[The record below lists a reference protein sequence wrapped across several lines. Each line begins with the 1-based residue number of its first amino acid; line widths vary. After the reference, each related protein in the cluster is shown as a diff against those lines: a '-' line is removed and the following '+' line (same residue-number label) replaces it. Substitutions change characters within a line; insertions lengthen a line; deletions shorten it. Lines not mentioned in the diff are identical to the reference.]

1 MNPAEELRYLV
12 LALQREG
19 NRQLTEALRPIGLTP
34 AQAEVMQVLDQ
45 FGELSLSELG
55 ERLVCETGSPSR
67 LVKSMVNQN
76 LIIRKT
82 DPEDGRALRLSLAE
96 KGQRLIIPVNRIEE
110 MYNQSVAQ
118 LTQNLPIPIET
129 ALDVL
134 RELVSGTPAGGA
146 VMLRKQAYDKEGE

>member
-1 MNPAEELRYLV
+1 MKPAEELRYLI

-19 NRQLTEALRPIGLTP
+19 NRQLAEALRPIGLTP

-67 LVKSMVNQN
+67 LVKSMVKAN
-76 LIIRKT
+76 LLNRKSN
-82 DPEDGRALRLSLAE
+82 PADGRALLLTLTP
-96 KGQRLIIPVNRIEE
+96 KGLDLISQVNQIEE
-110 MYNQSVAQ
+110 LYNQSVAN
-118 LTQNLPIPIET
+118 LAENLPIPLET

-134 RELVSGTPAGGA
+134 HKLVAGTPAGQA
-146 VMLRKQAYDKEGE
+146 VILRKKGRENME

>member
-67 LVKSMVNQN
+67 LVKSMVNAGLLN
-76 LIIRKT
+76 RKIN
-82 DPEDGRALRLSLAE
+82 PGDGRALLLSITQ
-96 KGQRLIIPVNRIEE
+96 KGRNMMSHVNQVEE
-110 MYNQSVAQ
+110 LYNQSVAA
-118 LTQNLPIPIET
+118 LAENLPIPLET
-129 ALDVL
+129 AIDALH
-134 RELVSGTPAGGA
+134 ELVSGTRAGRA
-146 VMLRKQAYDKEGE
+146 VILRKHAKDNL

>member
-1 MNPAEELRYLV
+1 MKPAEELRYLI

-67 LVKSMVNQN
+67 LVKSMVNAG
-76 LIIRKT
+76 LISRTT
-82 DPEDGRALRLSLAE
+82 DPDDARALRLSLAE
-96 KGQRLIIPVNRIEE
+96 KSRDLMRKVNQIEE
-110 MYNQSVAQ
+110 MYNQSVGE
-118 LTQNLPIPIET
+118 LTQNLPIPLET
-129 ALDVL
+129 ALGKSV
-134 RELVSGTPAGGA
+134 V
-146 VMLRKQAYDKEGE
+146 